1 MRELNQEDFL
11 QALIAAL
18 AVKGVRRASIRTE
31 NYDPVLAAV
40 FERLEEEAPRY
51 DLELDFEI
59 VPDATHNDS
68 LTARD
73 ALATSAS
80 DGLISYDNPEYQDI
94 EIKIGPQTGAA
105 LLNRRFAELKPLFSE
120 LADVFL
126 EHYAASPTAH

>member
-1 MRELNQEDFL
+1 MQELNQDDFV

-18 AVKGVRRASIRTE
+18 AVRGVRRASIRTE

-40 FERLEEEAPRY
+40 FQRLEEKAPRFG
-51 DLELDFEI
+51 LELDFEI
-59 VPDATHNDS
+59 IPDPTHKDS

-80 DGLISYDNPEYQDI
+80 DGLVSYDNPEYQDI

-105 LLNRRFAELKPLFSE
+105 LLKRRFPDLEPLFEE
-120 LADVFL
+120 LAEVFL
-126 EHYAASPTAH
+126 EHYAASPAAL

>member
-1 MRELNQEDFL
+1 MRELNQDDFL

-18 AVKGVRRASIRTE
+18 AIRGVKRASIRTE
-31 NYDPVLAAV
+31 NYDPVLAQV
-40 FERLEEEAPRY
+40 FKRLEEEAPNY
-51 DLELDFEI
+51 DLALAFEI
-59 VPDATHNDS
+59 VPDSTHRDS

-94 EIKIGPQTGAA
+94 EIKIGPQTGEA
-105 LLNRRFAELKPLFSE
+105 LLKRRFADLRPLFAE

-126 EHYAASPTAH
+126 QQYAASPAAH